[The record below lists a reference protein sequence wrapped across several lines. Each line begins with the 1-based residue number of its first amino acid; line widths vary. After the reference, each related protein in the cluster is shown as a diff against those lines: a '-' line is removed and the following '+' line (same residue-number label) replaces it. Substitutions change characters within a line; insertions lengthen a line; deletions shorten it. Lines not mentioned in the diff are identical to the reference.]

1 MAYLVETG
9 VYEPAIT
16 KVNDTLNDESNLQ
29 LANRTKYLN
38 NALNNLTN
46 YLGTLKDTQDL
57 KIEEL
62 SNRINSIKAVI
73 GDGGSSSS
81 ISTSDDVVR
90 AVNKLLEDVQ
100 NLQDLVD
107 NHTHNYAG
115 ASTPGGPAL
124 QVDIVDDQVNSLSLL
139 GTDSMNTSKVKRN
152 TNIYMEENGLHAD
165 VFYGNLQ
172 GEALETVKLSH
183 SPKISLIGDVLGNAE
198 FAGDKDISIN
208 ATLKEQNI
216 TPGQYGEASNKQL
229 DVDGNIIVPNITV
242 GSDGVITG
250 IQNQVISLP
259 EGLNITGVI
268 STTQDSRKLFLVGA
282 DEQSDSAHTH
292 SQQGVYEYNNKLYS
306 NNDEVATLN
315 QIQNLENKTING
327 FYIDESA
334 ARKVDNTIGGTE
346 NSDALITS
354 DAVYK
359 HTHNYAGANYPGGP
373 ATKVEIHNSDDT
385 HQSIVTQKSEELYQS
400 QIKASNIEL
409 VAPNIVAK
417 NNMTIPG
424 GKIWIE
430 NVDSESGGGTISPAE
445 FLNPDE
451 YFQRITTEQIQYGVK
466 TVPGKLMSYK
476 TNGFVLADNKTQDLT
491 KNLAI
496 VTANPDNDNKA
507 KMLLYGSYNLGTY
520 YYDGLDAY
528 VGQHGGILF
537 GDPSGTNF
545 IKRKIGYVKEDNL
558 IFMPEDFGA
567 SERLDLLEQNL
578 DAYVHP
584 DQNFTWELDA
594 YGNYQPKEIISG
606 DHMWNVDSQGDIMPG
621 EHNYPNPYW
630 EWEPEF
636 PENIWACATAIVF
649 KGKIYLSEKNSKMEI
664 IPRSSIPRKI
674 YYYVFQNP
682 DDIAPED
689 VRVWKNKINPYWRKN
704 AYAWSK
710 SNQIHYIGTLPIWNQ
725 PTKPYWPKDEFVWKK
740 TEENKKWTQTPMW
753 DNALDSYWKSET
765 DAAWNPYSYYSSYED
780 VNMWES
786 QNAPYWLYDTFEEWG
801 NLTANLLEIN
811 GEYYSID
818 ELLEYQQPFYV
829 KKGYSVAVFVDVEND
844 LEVDDVILVR
854 NI

>member
-46 YLGTLKDTQDL
+46 YLGTIKDTQDL

-73 GDGGSSSS
+73 GGGGSSSS
-81 ISTSDDVVR
+81 ISTSDEVVR

-100 NLQDLVD
+100 NLQNAVD

-115 ASTPGGPAL
+115 ASIPGGPAL
-124 QVDIVDDQVNSLSLL
+124 QVDIVDDQINALSLI
-139 GTDSMNTSKVKRN
+139 GTDAMNTSKIKRN
-152 TNIYMEENGLHAD
+152 TNVFVEENGLHAD

-172 GEALETVKLSH
+172 GEASEAVKLSH
-183 SPKISLIGDVLGNAE
+183 SPKISLIGDVLGNVE
-198 FAGDKDISIN
+198 FTGEKNVSIN
-208 ATLKEQNI
+208 TTLKEQNV
-216 TPGQYGEASNKQL
+216 TPGQYGETSNKQL
-229 DVDGNIIVPNITV
+229 DVDGNIIIPNITV

-268 STTQDSRKLFLVGA
+268 STHQDSRKLFLVGA
-282 DEQSDSAHTH
+282 DEQSDSARTY

-306 NNDEVATLN
+306 NNDEVVTLN

-327 FYIDESA
+327 HYIDEA
-334 ARKVDNTIGGTE
+334 ASHKVDTTIGGTE
-346 NSDALITS
+346 NSSALITS

-359 HTHNYAGANYPGGP
+359 HVHNYAGAGYPSGP
-373 ATKVEIHNSDDT
+373 ASKVEIQNGDNT
-385 HQSIVTQKSEELYQS
+385 HRNLVTHEYNQLYDS
-400 QIKASNIEL
+400 QVKASLREL
-409 VAPNIVAK
+409 LAPNIIATD
-417 NNMTIPG
+417 NMTIPG

-430 NVDSESGGGTISPAE
+430 NVDSDSSGGKISPAE

-451 YFQRITTEQIQYGVK
+451 YLQRLTFENVQQGVK
-466 TVPGKLMSYK
+466 ASPGKLMSYK
-476 TNGFVLADNKTQDLT
+476 ANGFVLADNNSRELT

-496 VTANPDNDNKA
+496 ITSNPNDENQA
-507 KMLLYGSYNLGTY
+507 KMLLCGSYNLGTD
-520 YYDGLDAY
+520 YYDGLDVY
-528 VGQHGGILF
+528 VGQQGGMLF
-537 GDPSGTNF
+537 GEPSGTDF

-567 SERLDLLEQNL
+567 SDRLDQLEQNL

-594 YGNYQPKEIISG
+594 YGNYQPKDIISG

-636 PENIWACATAIVF
+636 PENIWACATAITF
-649 KGKIYLSEKNSKMEI
+649 KGKIYLSTKNSKMEI
-664 IPRSSIPRKI
+664 ITRNSPPRKI
-674 YYYVFQNP
+674 YYYIFEN
-682 DDIAPED
+682 ILPED
-689 VRVWKNKINPYWRKN
+689 VRYWKKKNSPQWRHDS
-704 AYAWSK
+704 YAWYKTSTPT
-710 SNQIHYIGTLPIWNQ
+710 YIGNVPEWNEPI
-725 PTKPYWPKDEFVWKK
+725 KPYWKKDSFMWTK
-740 TEENKKWTQTPMW
+740 TKSNKKWTQTPMW
-753 DNALDSYWKSET
+753 DDMSAPYWGYST
-765 DAAWNPYSYYSSYED
+765 DAAWNPYSYYSSYEE
-780 VNMWES
+780 VNMWENP
-786 QNAPYWLYDTFEEWG
+786 NAPYWMYESFDEWG

-818 ELLEYQQPFYV
+818 DLLVYQQPFYI
-829 KKGYSVAVFVDVEND
+829 KENYSVAVFVDVEND
-844 LEVDDVILVR
+844 LEVDDVIIVR